1 MAVVNQLKRIKTNI
15 KASYTAL
22 ADKGAEL
29 PTKQNSDN
37 LASTIANL
45 EIGSSGSDE
54 ILKGI
59 VEATATDIVLPDN
72 IEKIANYFFYDDS
85 SHAFYNKKITSLTA
99 NGVKEVGVQIL
110 YGHGCKSLREIN
122 LPKLEIIGAGG
133 LRTEAGSQMTYC
145 TVQKIKLGKLKS
157 VGDSAFS
164 GLFNPTDG
172 ITQKVEMSF
181 EDCVVGKS
189 AFGYYNLPSFD
200 GTGIK
205 SLGQQPFNTC
215 GNNIKKIWLP
225 STIETITATDT
236 KSGRLMSFYNANP
249 STAVTIYTDV
259 ASEEEAPTGWGAG
272 WNCSSLSPYVT
283 TVYGATYED
292 FLNAEV

>member
-1 MAVVNQLKRIKTNI
+1 MSIASQYTRIINNI
-15 KASYTAL
+15 KASYSAL
-22 ADKGAEL
+22 EEKGATL

-37 LASTIANL
+37 LATTIANL
-45 EIGSSGSDE
+45 EIGSSASDE

-72 IEKIANYFFYDDS
+72 IEKIANYFFYNSNDYP
-85 SHAFYNKKITSLTA
+85 FYNKKITSLTA
-99 NGVKEVGVQIL
+99 NGVKEVGEKIL
-110 YGHGCKSLREIN
+110 YGHGCNSLREIN

-133 LRTEAGSQMTYC
+133 LRTEAGSLMTYC
-145 TVQKIKLGKLKS
+145 TVQKIKLGKLKN
-157 VGDSAFS
+157 VGASAFS

-172 ITQKVEMSF
+172 ITQEIEMSF

-249 STAVTIYTDV
+249 DTLVTIYTDV
-259 ASEEEAPTGWGAG
+259 ANENSVPSGWGVG
-272 WNCSSLSPYVT
+272 WNCSSLSTYVT
-283 TVYGATYED
+283 TVYGATYEE
-292 FLNAEV
+292 FLNA